1 MEGILEG
8 LLYVTGDD
16 GLTLQEVMS
25 ILGISEQEAKQLVY
39 KLKLSYENA
48 SRGLRLSYLGNSFKL
63 TTKQE
68 HKEYYQKLIE
78 NPRNHLLSQAA
89 LEVLAI
95 VVYNEPITRGEV
107 DELRGVESVYIMR
120 KLLAKGLLKEAGRSD
135 KPGHPILY
143 KTTDDFLDYFGLAS
157 KEDLPSIDTLSESE
171 EESDLFKYN
180 YKENI
185 KVGE

>member
-1 MEGILEG
+1 M
-8 LLYVTGDD
+8 
-16 GLTLQEVMS
+16 
-25 ILGISEQEAKQLVY
+25 
-39 KLKLSYENA
+39 
-48 SRGLRLSYLGNSFKL
+48 GNSFKL

-171 EESDLFKYN
+171 EESDLFKSN

-185 KVGE
+185 KVGEWY

>member
-1 MEGILEG
+1 
-8 LLYVTGDD
+8 
-16 GLTLQEVMS
+16 MS
-25 ILGISEQEAKQLVY
+25 IKDLA
-39 KLKLSYENA
+39 
-48 SRGLRLSYLGNSFKL
+48 
-63 TTKQE
+63 
-68 HKEYYQKLIE
+68 YYQKLIE

-171 EESDLFKYN
+171 EESDLFKSN

-185 KVGE
+185 KVGEWY